1 MEDDGD
7 LKVEYSGPFARI
19 PRPMTAN
26 SIRSLALAGGLLFM
40 LGSLTIVPLIFN
52 WTELADDNE
61 AGLAVLS
68 AATMAGSVPLLLA
81 GKAKAQTLS
90 WAFPLVVS
98 VGFVL
103 ATVNVSFALV
113 LVGPTFAGA
122 SLFFPQVILLAFIA
136 LRRQWAI
143 VITILCL
150 VGFVLAQWVLDGPVT
165 PIQHFFNVLATAVAV
180 GVLIGGIANRLDD
193 AQTALADINRRLRQF
208 LAPQVADA
216 VAASGESLRPHRGNI
231 AACFVDLR
239 DFTTFTN
246 SVSPDRVVD
255 VLAAYYQA
263 VGSVIDDCGATLGG
277 FDGDGVFAFL
287 GDPTPNEQAAAEAV
301 AMARLIAEQLDTL
314 TVEWSRDAA
323 PLGYGIGM
331 AFGEAT
337 IGLVGYEGRFDYTPI
352 GACVNLAARLCADAK
367 HGEIVIDDALRVAAN
382 VEHAKERGAVHLKG
396 FGDMATFE
404 VGR

>member
-1 MEDDGD
+1 MEDGD
-7 LKVEYSGPFARI
+7 LKVEYTGPFARV
-19 PRPMTAN
+19 PRPMTAD

-40 LGSLTIVPLIFN
+40 LGALTIVPLIAN

-61 AGLAVLS
+61 AGLAILC
-68 AATMAGSVPLLLA
+68 AATMLGSLPLLLA
-81 GKAKAQTLS
+81 GKASAKTLS

-103 ATVNVSFALV
+103 ATVNISFALI

-136 LRRQWAI
+136 LRRAWAI
-143 VITILCL
+143 AVTLLCL
-150 VGFVLAQWVLDGPVT
+150 VGFVLAQWALDGPVT

-216 VAASGESLRPHRGNI
+216 VAASGESLRPHRRDI
-231 AACFVDLR
+231 AVLFVDLR

-255 VLAAYYQA
+255 VLAAYYDA
-263 VGSVIDDCGATLGG
+263 VGSVMDQCGATIGG
-277 FDGDGVFAFL
+277 FDGDGVFCFL
-287 GDPTPNEQAAAEAV
+287 GDPEPNENAATEV
-301 AMARLIAEQLDTL
+301 VVMAQLIAERLDTL
-314 TVEWSRDAA
+314 TVEWSRDAS
-323 PLGYGIGM
+323 PLGYGIGL

-367 HGEIVIDDALRVAAN
+367 HREIVIDDALRKAAK
-382 VEHAKERGAVHLKG
+382 VIRPRRRGDVDLKG
-396 FGDMATFE
+396 FGEVATYG
-404 VGR
+404 VRH